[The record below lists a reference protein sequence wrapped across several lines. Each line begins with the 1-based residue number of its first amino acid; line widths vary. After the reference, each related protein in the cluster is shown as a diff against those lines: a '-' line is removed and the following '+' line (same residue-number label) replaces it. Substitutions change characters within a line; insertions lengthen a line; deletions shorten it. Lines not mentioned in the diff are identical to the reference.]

1 MNDVDDTDLW
11 QFPMPLLAT
20 AGDPAGIG
28 AEVVHKAIR
37 RLQKEGEI
45 LQERPVAVIG
55 DAFLFARHLPKPQE
69 MQTYHI
75 VPVDDFVAD
84 PGFIL
89 HPIEPEPGKPWRPL
103 FLDCGFKDESSVKLG
118 KRSRVAGER
127 ASTYLGAAIE
137 LLDDEIA
144 DAVATGPI
152 CKEAMSPKDF
162 PYPGQTEM
170 FAEVCGVKQPVMMLI
185 GGGLRVALATIH
197 AALADVPALL
207 TRKRLR
213 AVLEVV
219 HDSMILDFG
228 VAAPRIA
235 VCGLNPHAGESGR
248 FGEEDRRV
256 IKPVVKSL
264 KDRGWKIEGPLA
276 ADSVFAH
283 AKGGRYDAVV
293 AMYHDQGLIPVKT
306 VAFFEGVNVTL
317 GLPIVRTSPDH
328 GTAFDIAGRGKADEG
343 AMYAALKL
351 ANEMSIHRAEA
362 YADAS

>member
-1 MNDVDDTDLW
+1 
-11 QFPMPLLAT
+11 MPLLAT

-28 AEVVHKAIR
+28 AEVVHKAVR
-37 RLQKEGEI
+37 RLLRENEI
-45 LQERPVAVIG
+45 LRERPIAVIG
-55 DAFLFARHLPKPQE
+55 DAFLYARHLPKPQE

-75 VPVDDFVAD
+75 VPIDDFVAD
-84 PGFIL
+84 PGFML
-89 HPIEPEPGKPWRPL
+89 QPIEPEPGKPWRPV
-103 FLDCGFKDESSVKLG
+103 FLDCGFKDEDAVKLG
-118 KRSRVAGER
+118 KRSRIAGER

-137 LLDDEIA
+137 LLDDEIS

-170 FAEVCGVKQPVMMLI
+170 FADVCNVKQPVMMLI
-185 GGGLRVALATIH
+185 GGGLHVALATIH
-197 AALADVPALL
+197 AALADVPSLL

-213 AVLEVV
+213 AVLEIV
-219 HDSMILDFG
+219 HDSMANDFG
-228 VAAPRIA
+228 VAKPRIA

-256 IKPVVKSL
+256 IRPVVKSL
-264 KDRGWKIEGPLA
+264 SDKGWSIEGPLA

-283 AKGGRYDAVV
+283 AKAGRYDAVV

-306 VAFFEGVNVTL
+306 LAFYEGVNLTL

-328 GTAFDIAGRGKADEG
+328 GTAFDIAGKGKANEG
-343 AMYAALKL
+343 AMYESLKL
-351 ANEMSIHRAEA
+351 ANEISIHRAEA